1 MDISEVREYCL
12 SLPFT
17 TEDMPFG
24 DDIVTLRVGG
34 KIFAML
40 NLMDTSRVSLK
51 CAPDYAE
58 ELRERYDNIRPAWHM
73 NKRHWNDVGLGA
85 DAVPTPLLRSLIRHS
100 YNCVVRGL
108 PRAVRDTVSPLP
120 ESED

>member
-1 MDISEVREYCL
+1 MEISEVREYCL
-12 SLPFT
+12 SLPFA

-40 NLMDTSRVSLK
+40 NLRDTSRVSLK

-58 ELRERYDNIRPAWHM
+58 ELRERYTAIRPAWHM

-85 DAVPTPLLRSLIRHS
+85 DAVPTLLLHRLIRHS

-108 PRAVRDTVSPLP
+108 PRAFRDTVPPLS

>member
-1 MDISEVREYCL
+1 MDILEVHEYCL
-12 SLPFT
+12 SLPFA

-24 DDIVTLRVGG
+24 DDVVTLRVGG

-40 NLMDTSRVSLK
+40 NLVDTTRVSLK
-51 CAPDYAE
+51 CDPDYAE
-58 ELRERYDNIRPAWHM
+58 KLREHYEAIRPAWHM
-73 NKRHWNDVGLGA
+73 NKRHCNDVGLA
-85 DAVPTPLLRSLIRHS
+85 AAVPSPLLRSLIRHS

-108 PRAVRDTVSPLP
+108 PRAIRDTVPPLS

>member
-1 MDISEVREYCL
+1 MNISEVREYCL
-12 SLPFT
+12 SLPFA

-58 ELRERYDNIRPAWHM
+58 ELRERYTAIRPAWHM
-73 NKRHWNDVGLGA
+73 NKRHWNDVGLGG
-85 DAVPTPLLRSLIRHS
+85 AVPSSLVSSLIRHS

-108 PRAVRDTVSPLP
+108 PRALRDTIPLLS
-120 ESED
+120 ES

>member
-24 DDIVTLRVGG
+24 DEIVTLRVGG

-40 NLMDTSRVSLK
+40 SLTDTSRVSLK
-51 CAPDYAE
+51 CAPYYAE
-58 ELRERYDNIRPAWHM
+58 ELRERYTVIRPAWHM
-73 NKRHWNDVGLGA
+73 NKRHWNDVGLT
-85 DAVPTPLLRSLIRHS
+85 VPKHLLHRLIRHS

-108 PRAVRDTVSPLP
+108 PRAVRDTITPL
-120 ESED
+120 SETED